1 VPWELA
7 FEEPRA
13 FAARPSLSGERRR
26 ILKLAIGDSAVN
38 RAVTLIDSAGAGPDS
53 ERVIRL
59 RETGLLEDLKHDWLA
74 VPVVRLYE
82 AIEAL
87 AAMDLSDDR
96 SVGRRLRPK
105 TNEVIARADAVVE
118 LTRFIDMFG
127 SILQDLVRPACVLGF
142 TVASSLIKW
151 MTAESDTDSSTEG
164 RAFDMLITT
173 EFRDRWRL
181 LHALPASRH
190 VMTPQLAD
198 GPTEFETLIGV
209 PFPAGI
215 PRWTDVQTSL
225 ENQGYDLC
233 ELGGRQLPYFG
244 TYRATDT
251 IWSRNFFD
259 SALRITRSDYPLL
272 AHRAA
277 YLAWQLLESASKAD
291 SVATTAILRTFF
303 EAESE
308 WMIDSQQSY
317 EKAVARYRD
326 GDLAAIV
333 EAYGDLTEGTLRRY
347 ASLVLALECISVQV
361 PPQSPLVLEIIGDV
375 ETRLRT
381 PSGRQLPELILR
393 FLERDLRN
401 ADAHANVVLDAM
413 GNLRVRNKDG
423 TISVVVPNQ
432 VYGRTAG
439 MRSLLDGIDV
449 AMNHAFIRDLE
460 RDPRDWKVKSVGE
473 LSEHLFEAIVRHA
486 AELHTRGSVS
496 ESKLRDG
503 VLTIKFWG
511 GADAEELNKVADA
524 EELSKFVSS
533 LTAVLGPDLPVIRV
547 VDDDGSLIT
556 TFHPPELVQTPE
568 DMRRIVGL
576 VYYRT
581 ADGLEIAGTA
591 FFVGMPWLGLDPLLG
606 HIYIVTASHI
616 LTGISMR
623 SVDGQIYV
631 RVQMNDGRPA
641 MIVSTL
647 EEWTPHPDTSH
658 IDAAV
663 FHWVADKSPF
673 EYRSLPAGLLATS
686 EALVRNDVQPGDD
699 LFIVGLFY
707 RDNGQD
713 RIRPIVSTGKISLL
727 KGRVDTRT
735 PYNSS
740 EAYLIEA
747 GSTGGLGGSPV
758 FVPLE
763 SRPTASSESA
773 DGPFLLLGLLHIDWD
788 DSQPS
793 PSSFDGSPSVV
804 VPAWRIR
811 ELLEHPDLK
820 ARRAEIEASFAASG
834 ERIIDAG
841 FVRVDMDNPDAT
853 EIVIDGLPHR
863 LSPNRDPE

>member
-1 VPWELA
+1 M
-7 FEEPRA
+7 
-13 FAARPSLSGERRR
+13 
-26 ILKLAIGDSAVN
+26 N
-38 RAVTLIDSAGAGPDS
+38 RAATLIDSAGAGSDS
-53 ERVIRL
+53 EHVIRL
-59 RETGLLEDLKHDWLA
+59 RETGLLEDLKHDWLT

-87 AAMDLSDDR
+87 AAMNLSDDR

-105 TNEVIARADAVVE
+105 TNEVIARADAVAE
-118 LTRFIDMFG
+118 LTRFIDMFDC
-127 SILQDLVRPACVLGF
+127 SILRDLVRPACILGL
-142 TVASSLIKW
+142 TLASSLIKW
-151 MTAESDTDSSTEG
+151 MTAESDTESSTEG
-164 RAFDMLITT
+164 RAFDMLTT
-173 EFRDRWRL
+173 NEFGDQGKL
-181 LHALPASRH
+181 LNVLPPSSH
-190 VMTPQLAD
+190 VITPQLAD

-225 ENQGYDLC
+225 EDQGYDLC

-244 TYRATDT
+244 LYRATEST
-251 IWSRNFFD
+251 WSRSFFD
-259 SALRITRSDYPLL
+259 RALRIGRSGYPLL

-291 SVATTAILRTFF
+291 SVATTATLRTFF

-317 EKAVARYRD
+317 EKAITRYRD
-326 GDLAAIV
+326 GDRAAIV

-347 ASLVLALECISVQV
+347 ASLVLALECISVQLT
-361 PPQSPLVLEIIGDV
+361 PQSPLVLETIGDV
-375 ETRLRT
+375 ETRLRAPT
-381 PSGRQLPELILR
+381 GRQLPELILR

-413 GNLRVRNKDG
+413 GNLRVRNRDG
-423 TISVVVPNQ
+423 TTVVVVPNQ
-432 VYGRTAG
+432 IYGRTAG

-460 RDPRDWKVKSVGE
+460 RDPRDRKVKSVGE
-473 LSEHLFEAIVRHA
+473 LSEHLFEGIVRHA
-486 AELHTRGSVS
+486 AEVHTRGSVS
-496 ESKLRDG
+496 ECKLRDG

-511 GADAEELNKVADA
+511 GADAGELNKVADV
-524 EELSKFVSS
+524 EELKKLVNS
-533 LTAVLGPDLPVIRV
+533 LTAVLRPDLPVIRV

-556 TFHPPELVQTPE
+556 TFHPPELIQTPE

-581 ADGLEIAGTA
+581 DEGLEVAGTA
-591 FFVGMPWLGLDPLLG
+591 FFVGMPWLGLDPLLA

-623 SVDGQIYV
+623 SVDGKIYV

-641 MIVSTL
+641 MIVSTV
-647 EEWTPHPDTSH
+647 EEWTPYPATSH

-686 EALVRNDVQPGDD
+686 EALVRDDVQPGDD

-727 KGRVDTRT
+727 RERVDTRR
-735 PYNSS
+735 PYDSR

-747 GSTGGLGGSPV
+747 GSAGGLGGSPV
-758 FVPLE
+758 FVPLG
-763 SRPTASSESA
+763 SRPTASSEVPA
-773 DGPFLLLGLLHIDWD
+773 APFLLLGLLHTDWD
-788 DSQPS
+788 ESQLS
-793 PSSFDGSPSVV
+793 PSSFNGSPSVV

-834 ERIIDAG
+834 ERIIDTG
-841 FVRVDMDNPDAT
+841 FVRVDTDNPDAT
-853 EIVIDGLPHR
+853 EIVIDGRPHR
-863 LSPNRDPE
+863 LSRNRDPE